1 MTKKTKTLLF
11 LACLLLFLLLAPS
24 IIMYSQGYR
33 ISFNPSENEK
43 IITQT
48 GGIFLKT
55 LPKQADVY
63 IEGKMKKRT
72 DFLFG
77 SVLIE
82 NLIPG
87 KYKIEVK
94 KSTSQE
100 EYHSWEKTLQ
110 VQEKQVAEAKNIV
123 LFPKNINFSSV
134 SNNVE
139 KILLSPDQ
147 KKMILKENEK
157 TGWTL
162 KLYDLEKNIKSH
174 LVNEEDFFL
183 KDPQLINI
191 EFSDDSKILTLNV
204 TSKETTYSFSL
215 DISQAKPVLKKKETA
230 EEKTINSLIQKQ
242 AGNDLYYLDNLGNL
256 FRNKEKLSEV
266 PFQAKQETEYGL
278 DVFNGNIFLT
288 ENSNLY
294 KFNYD
299 KKVFENFFENL
310 AVLKS
315 SPDGKKLLYGSD
327 NELWI
332 IFLEDKTDQPQKKSG
347 DKVFLIRLSNKI
359 TNVSWVNDSYL
370 AFLSDD
376 TIKITETDDRDKINV
391 IDLFETKNLPE
402 EGEVKEMFWNR
413 FDDKIYILNENGY
426 LFGSNLLLP

>member
-204 TSKETTYSFSL
+204 VSKETTYSFSL

-230 EEKTINSLIQKQ
+230 EEKTINSLTQKQ

>member
-204 TSKETTYSFSL
+204 TSKETIYSFSL

-230 EEKTINSLIQKQ
+230 EEKTINSLTQKQ

>member
-174 LVNEEDFFL
+174 LINEEDFFL

-204 TSKETTYSFSL
+204 TSKETIYSFSL